1 MSSKKTIH
9 TFLTYLWCQKEKSFR
24 WRVIGAIAALMIAKL
39 TTPLVPLVLK
49 KIVDA
54 LSTPQTAF
62 VAVPTALIIAYGLF
76 RVLGQGFLELQNI
89 LFAKVGQHAIRRI
102 AKEVFTNLHN
112 LSLNF
117 HLSRK
122 TGGLSRSIERGTKS
136 IETLLRMSLL
146 SLVPSFFE
154 ILIVTILL
162 ACIFDWRFAAL
173 ILVTM
178 TLYIYITMLT
188 THWRAQYLKRMN
200 QSDDKANTKAID
212 SLLNYETVKYF
223 NNESM
228 EIKRFDDAFARY
240 EKDSV
245 KNHLSLSALNFYQV
259 IIISLGLIAFMLL
272 AGHEVALGKMTVGDF
287 VMVITFLLQLYIP
300 LNFLGFAY
308 REIKQ
313 SLINMS
319 EIFSLKDEEAEVQDT
334 PNARPLEFKK
344 GAIQFDK
351 VSFSYIPERPILKDV
366 SFAIDGG
373 KTVAIVGPSGA
384 GKSTIARLLYR
395 FYEQS
400 SGSILIDGQKVSDCT
415 LESIRKIIGVIPQ
428 DTVLF
433 NDTLYYNILYGRPDA
448 TYDEVIAASQ
458 QAQLHTFITKLPD
471 GYDTQVGERG
481 LKLSGG
487 EKQRVAI
494 ARSILKN
501 PKIFIFD
508 EATSALDTHTE
519 KAIQESLKIVSQNR
533 TTFIIAHRLST
544 VTHADLIV
552 VLEKGKIVEQG
563 THEELLKLSQV
574 YASLWSKQNKKS
586 LRTKSAS

>member
-1 MSSKKTIH
+1 MSSQKTIQ
-9 TFLTYLWCQKEKSFR
+9 TFLPYLWCKKEKSFR
-24 WRVIGAIAALMIAKL
+24 WRVIGAIIFLIIAKV
-39 TTPLVPLVLK
+39 TNPLVPVFLK

-62 VAVPTALIIAYGLF
+62 VVVPTALILAYGLF
-76 RVLGQGFLELQNI
+76 RVLAQGFLELQNI
-89 LFAKVGQHAIRRI
+89 LFAKIGQHAIRRI
-102 AKEVFTNLHN
+102 ANEVFINLHN

-154 ILIVTILL
+154 ILVVSIML
-162 ACIFDWRFAAL
+162 ALIFDWRFAAL
-173 ILVTM
+173 IVATM
-178 TLYIYITMLT
+178 ALYIYVTMLT

-228 EIKRFDDAFARY
+228 EVKRFDDAFAKY
-240 EKDSV
+240 EEDAV
-245 KNHLSLSALNFYQV
+245 KNHLSLSALNVYQA
-259 IIISLGLIAFMLL
+259 IIISLGLIAFMAL
-272 AGHEVALGKMTVGDF
+272 AGHEVVHGKMTVGDF

-308 REIKQ
+308 RETKQ

-319 EIFSLKDEEAEVQDT
+319 EIFALKDEEAEVKNK
-334 PNARPLEFKK
+334 PNAKPLMFKN
-344 GAIQFDK
+344 GSVRFDK

-366 SFAIDGG
+366 SFTLAGG

-395 FYEQS
+395 FYIES
-400 SGSILIDGQKVSDCT
+400 KGSIFIDNQNLADCT
-415 LESIRKIIGVIPQ
+415 LDSIRKIIGVIPQ

-433 NDTLYYNILYGRPDA
+433 NDSLYYNILYGRPDA
-448 TYDEVIAASQ
+448 TYDEVVAASK
-458 QAQLHTFITKLPD
+458 QAQLDAFISRLPE

-494 ARSILKN
+494 ARTILKN

-519 KAIQESLKIVSQNR
+519 KAIQESLRIVSWNR
-533 TTFIIAHRLST
+533 TTLIIAHRLST
-544 VTHADLIV
+544 ITHADLIV
-552 VLEKGKIVEQG
+552 VLEKGEVVEQG
-563 THEELLKLSQV
+563 THDELLKLNSA
-574 YASLWSKQNKKS
+574 YASLWNKQNK
-586 LRTKSAS
+586 RTPTKQGKA